1 LADDNSSTNDASI
14 NLIRFS
20 IWLGWLM
27 QVFLIIM
34 QLVNGELA
42 KVPVSLA
49 LKHASCSKAFEQVV
63 QQSDTAITFNN
74 KAVGAYYCK
83 KGTGEWVQ

>member
-1 LADDNSSTNDASI
+1 
-14 NLIRFS
+14 
-20 IWLGWLM
+20 
-27 QVFLIIM
+27 M

-49 LKHASCSKAFEQVV
+49 LKQASCSKALESVV
-63 QQSDTAITFNN
+63 QKTDTAITFNN
-74 KAVGAYYCK
+74 TPVGAYYCK